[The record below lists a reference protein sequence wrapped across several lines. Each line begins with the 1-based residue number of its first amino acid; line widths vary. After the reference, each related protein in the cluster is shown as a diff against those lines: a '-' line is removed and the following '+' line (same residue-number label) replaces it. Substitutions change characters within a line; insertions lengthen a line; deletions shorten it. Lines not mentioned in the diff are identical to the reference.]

1 MREIL
6 SQLNSA
12 FDHRNRLGIMVI
24 LIANEWVE
32 YNTMKDLLS
41 LTDGNLA
48 SHLRLLEQADY
59 ILVRKE
65 FVGRKTRTTYTT
77 TDAGKHA
84 FQQHLTALEN
94 VILLGKEE

>member
-6 SQLNSA
+6 NQLNPA

-24 LIANEWVE
+24 LTANEWVE

-48 SHLRLLEQADY
+48 SHLRLLEQAAY
-59 ILVRKE
+59 IFVRKE
-65 FVGRKTRTTYTT
+65 FVGRKTRTTYTA
-77 TDAGKHA
+77 TDSGKQA
-84 FQQHLTALEN
+84 FQQHLAVLEN
-94 VILLGKEE
+94 VILLGKDE